1 MASTPTLPVRQ
12 PIADGRGCLI
22 AHPSI
27 GDRLPSIAPKDH
39 ATVRHLGRT
48 FEIAKGP
55 DGEFLYQPHLDGAP
69 LQPLL
74 VVPSP
79 IHGNAWWVYDLVR
92 FALHRQAERAVGPAD
107 PFDTFR

>member
-1 MASTPTLPVRQ
+1 MTDAR
-12 PIADGRGCLI
+12 GRLQ

-27 GDRLPSIAPKDH
+27 GDRLPSIAAKDR

-55 DGEFLYQPHLDGAP
+55 DGEFLYQPHLDGVP
-69 LQPLL
+69 LQPFLAG
-74 VVPSP
+74 PSP

-92 FALHRQAERAVGPAD
+92 FALHRQPEQTKALAD
-107 PFDTFR
+107 PFDWLK